1 MTRETHKQ
9 MPQFS
14 PFDPCDLGL
23 GLGPMPMPIPIIRAE
38 PINPAAHAPTRLDL
52 QPEKRPRIDP
62 PASWTPC
69 SDAASNDGV
78 PSTLPVFEF
87 PTEMASTPSNSASN
101 YGVPSTLPLFELP
114 FEMASIPSN
123 SASNYGVPSTLPL
136 FELPFEMATPV
147 SMTIEPAARLNDPR
161 RNKFTSNK
169 KFPMAGMLRE
179 DGGIFGFM
187 DKIGKAKANQALP
200 TTESP
205 LF

>member
-87 PTEMASTPSNSASN
+87 PTEMAS
-101 YGVPSTLPLFELP
+101 
-114 FEMASIPSN
+114 IPSN